1 MSKTYKLAKEF
12 KKKYKMTI
20 AWRLKKHSEII
31 DLHLNTGEEVK
42 YVFLG
47 QKNHGSLDFVNTNI
61 IVLTNKRLLIATKRI
76 LFGYFFTSITPDL
89 FNDLTIKKNI
99 IWGRVVIDTVKEEI
113 SLSNID
119 PKALPEIESSII
131 EYMMKQ
137 KKKYKERVDNKEIN
151 Q

>member
-1 MSKTYKLAKEF
+1 MSETYKMAKAF

-31 DLHLNTGEEVK
+31 DLHLNSDEKVK

-47 QKNHGSLDFVNTNI
+47 QKNHGAFDFVNTNI
-61 IVLTNKRLLIATKRI
+61 IVLTNKRLLIATKR
-76 LFGYFFTSITPDL
+76 LMFGYFFTSITPDL
-89 FNDLTIKKNI
+89 FNDLTIKKSI
-99 IWGRVVIDTVKEEI
+99 IWGRVIIDTVKEEVL
-113 SLSNID
+113 LSNID
-119 PKALPEIESSII
+119 PKALPEIESNIV

-137 KKKYKERVDNKEIN
+137 KKKYKNRLDMKEGS